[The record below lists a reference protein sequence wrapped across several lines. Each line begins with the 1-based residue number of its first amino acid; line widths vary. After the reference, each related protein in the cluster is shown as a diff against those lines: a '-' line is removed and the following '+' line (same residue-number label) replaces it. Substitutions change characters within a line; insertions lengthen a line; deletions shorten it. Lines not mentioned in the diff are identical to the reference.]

1 MLIATGDA
9 LPALWRGGPTLLW
22 SVFSYLL
29 PCFYLHEVGATV
41 CTVDDIVAFLET
53 FAPTELAEEWDNVGL
68 LVGDRAQ
75 PVRRVMTC
83 LTVTDDSVDE
93 AVSEGAD
100 LLVSH
105 HPLPFRPLRRITTET
120 VPGRLLWK
128 LIRAGIAVYS
138 PHTAFDSARQGINQR
153 LAEGL
158 GLLQIAPLLPHDAD
172 AVEPGTGRWGRFV
185 PALPLASL
193 AERVK
198 SLLRV
203 EQLQLVGQRDQP
215 VERLAIGCGSAG
227 ELLEAARQHACDAM
241 LLGETRWHTCVEAA
255 AHGVALILPG
265 HYSSERFAIEQL
277 ADVLSEQFAELQ
289 VWASRREHDPLWW
302 F

>member
-1 MLIATGDA
+1 MVCIF
-9 LPALWRGGPTLLW
+9 LP
-22 SVFSYLL
+22 SSF
-29 PCFYLHEVGATV
+29 FYLHEVDATV

-68 LVGDRAQ
+68 LVGDPTQ

-172 AVEPGTGRWGRFV
+172 AAEPGTGRWGRFE

-203 EQLQLVGQRDQP
+203 EQLQLVGHRDQP

-227 ELLEAARQHACDAM
+227 ELLEAARQHACDGM

-265 HYSSERFAIEQL
+265 HYSSERFALEQL